1 MKFFQFLIDFYK
13 IEHLFRKLLK
23 KFENPLVLSS
33 AMMSSICSIH
43 WFNGLEESEIN
54 KCFYFV
60 FYASAFDI

>member
-1 MKFFQFLIDFYK
+1 
-13 IEHLFRKLLK
+13 
-23 KFENPLVLSS
+23 LSS